1 MVLGAVAWVI
11 ASAFL
16 HAGWNA
22 LVRREPQ
29 IRAATIVVML
39 LATVGALVTAVFRG
53 SPVLSGP
60 ALGWSLA
67 SALCE
72 GLYVIGLARSLEV
85 APLGLAYSVSRGT
98 GLLWVWPLAIVFQDE
113 QVTVIGVLASI
124 LVLIGVVTAGSR
136 SGAADER
143 SRVGTAGEPAGRT
156 GELKLGRG
164 AGWAL
169 LAGIGGGFSNPC
181 IRQAL
186 VEGADP
192 LQVFAFSLGLGLIP
206 AVLMLGVGARPL
218 LKLATERWKTLGLAG
233 LLCFGSYALFLI
245 ALQSEGAALGTTLRN
260 SSIVFALLLSMW
272 SGEPPTTRQWLG
284 GLAVVTGATLL
295 AFKL

>member
-1 MVLGAVAWVI
+1 MFSAAVAWVI

-29 IRAATIVVML
+29 VRAATLVVLL
-39 LATVGALVTAVFRG
+39 LATVGALLTAIFRG
-53 SPVLSGP
+53 SPPLSGP
-60 ALGWSLA
+60 ALYWALG

-98 GLLWVWPLAIVFQDE
+98 GLLWVWPLAVVFQHE
-113 QVTVIGVLASI
+113 RVSAIGVVASG
-124 LVLIGVVTAGSR
+124 LVLGGVVTAGSR
-136 SGAADER
+136 
-143 SRVGTAGEPAGRT
+143 PN
-156 GELKLGRG
+156 ELRLSRG

-169 LAGIGGGFSNPC
+169 LAGVGAGFSNPC
-181 IRQAL
+181 IRQSL
-186 VEGADP
+186 LEGADP

-206 AVLMLGVGARPL
+206 AVLLLGVGPGAL
-218 LKLATERWKTLGLAG
+218 AKLAVSRWKTLGLAG
-233 LLCFGSYALFLI
+233 LLCFGSYALFLL

-260 SSIVFALLLSMW
+260 CSIAFALLLSW
-272 SGEPPTTRQWLG
+272 WAGEPPTARQWLG
-284 GLAVVTGATLL
+284 TAAVLLGATLL
-295 AFKL
+295 ALGL